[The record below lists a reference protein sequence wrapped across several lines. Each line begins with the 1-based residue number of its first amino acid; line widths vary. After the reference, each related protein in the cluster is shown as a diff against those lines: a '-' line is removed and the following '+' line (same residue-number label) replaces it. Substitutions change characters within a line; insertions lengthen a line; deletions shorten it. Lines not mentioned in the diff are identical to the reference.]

1 MDRYRIMTTP
11 TDKLSPAELG
21 ARLKVARETANV
33 TQDASAKAAGIAR
46 TTLVAIEKG
55 QRSARIEELQA
66 LSRCYGVSVNSLLR
80 RESVHVDL
88 VPRFRSLPETG
99 DAGIDQAA
107 RMLNDL
113 VRAEVELENIL
124 GVQRTRNYPAEKT
137 ILPGDVRTQAEH
149 DAQNL
154 RNWLGL
160 GEGPVQDLFAIM
172 ELQLGVRVYS
182 RKLDPNVSGL
192 FAYDDAVGACI
203 LINSSH
209 RKDRRTQTG
218 GHELGHFTA
227 TRRQPEVYQD
237 EKNDN
242 SRDERYANAFGRAF
256 LTPARAVMEKFKELT
271 TGSSHLTRRHVILL
285 SNFFGVSRQAMVMR
299 LEELGLT
306 KKGTWDW
313 FKDNGNITDEQVR
326 QVLGPAAY
334 EASIVDSA
342 QSSRLFLL
350 AIDAWKKD
358 LISEGQMSEM
368 LRLGRTQVRE
378 LLDEAAA
385 EEDEADD
392 LFKLPH

>member
-1 MDRYRIMTTP
+1 
-11 TDKLSPAELG
+11 
-21 ARLKVARETANV
+21 V
-33 TQDASAKAAGIAR
+33 TQDTGAKAAGIAR

-55 QRSARIEELQA
+55 QRSVRIDELQA
-66 LSRCYGVSVNSLLR
+66 LSRCYDVSANSLLR
-80 RESVHVDL
+80 CESVHVDL

-99 DAGIDQAA
+99 EAGIDQAA

-124 GVQRTRNYPAEKT
+124 GVQRTLKYPAEKT

-160 GEGPVQDLFAIM
+160 GEGPVQNLFAIM

-182 RKLDPNVSGL
+182 RQLDSKVSGL

-227 TRRQPEVYQD
+227 TRRQPEIYQD
-237 EKNDN
+237 DKYEN
-242 SRDERYANAFGRAF
+242 SREERYANAFGRAF
-256 LTPARAVMEKFKELT
+256 LTPARAVMEKFKEVT
-271 TGSSHLTRRHVILL
+271 TAASHLTRRHVILL
-285 SNFFGVSRQAMVMR
+285 ANFFGVSRQAMVLR
-299 LEELGLT
+299 LEELDLT

-313 FKDNGNITDEQVR
+313 FKDNGNITDQQVR
-326 QVLGPAAY
+326 QVLGAAAY
-334 EASIVDSA
+334 DTSVIDSA

-350 AIDAWKKD
+350 AIDAWKKE
-358 LISEGQMSEM
+358 LISEGQMSE
-368 LRLGRTQVRE
+368 LLKLGRRQVRE
-378 LLDEAAA
+378 LIDEAAVD
-385 EEDEADD
+385 EDEADD

>member
-1 MDRYRIMTTP
+1 MTNASR
-11 TDKLSPAELG
+11 DLSPIELG
-21 ARLKVARETANV
+21 VRLKVARETANV
-33 TQDASAKAAGIAR
+33 TQDAGAKAANIAR

-55 QRSARIEELQA
+55 QRSARIDELQA

-80 RESVHVDL
+80 REAVHVDL
-88 VPRFRSLPETG
+88 VPRFRSLHEAS
-99 DAGIDQAA
+99 DDGIDQAA
-107 RMLNDL
+107 RTLNDL
-113 VRAEVELENIL
+113 VRAEVELESIL
-124 GVQRTRNYPAEKT
+124 GVRRTQNYPAEKP
-137 ILPGDVRTQAEH
+137 ILPGDVRTQAAH

-160 GEGPVQDLFAIM
+160 GEGPVQNLFALM
-172 ELQLGVRVYS
+172 ELQLGVRIYS
-182 RKLDPNVSGL
+182 RKLDPKVSGL

-203 LINSSH
+203 LINASH
-209 RKDRRTQTG
+209 RKDRRNQTG

-237 EKNDN
+237 GKYEN
-242 SRDERYANAFGRAF
+242 SREERYANAFGRAF

-271 TGSSHLTRRHVILL
+271 TGSSHLTRRHIILL
-285 SNFFGVSRQAMVMR
+285 ADFFGVSRQAMVMR

-313 FKDNGNITDEQVR
+313 FKDNGGITDEQVR
-326 QVLGPAAY
+326 QILGPAAY
-334 EASIVDSA
+334 DASLVDGGA

-350 AIDAWKKD
+350 AIDAWKKS
-358 LISEGQMSEM
+358 LISEGQMSDM
-368 LRLGRTQVRE
+368 LKLERMQVRE

>member
-1 MDRYRIMTTP
+1 MITI
-11 TDKLSPAELG
+11 TDNLSPAELG
-21 ARLKVARETANV
+21 ARLRVARETANV

-55 QRSARIEELQA
+55 QRSARIDELQA
-66 LSRCYGVSVNSLLR
+66 LSRCYGVSLNSLLR

-124 GVQRTRNYPAEKT
+124 GVQRTYNYPAEKT

-160 GEGPVQDLFAIM
+160 GEGPVQNLFAIL

-182 RKLDPNVSGL
+182 RKLDPKVSGL

-209 RKDRRTQTG
+209 RKDRRSQTG

-227 TRRQPEVYQD
+227 TRRHPEVYQD
-237 EKNDN
+237 EKYEN
-242 SRDERYANAFGRAF
+242 SREERYANAFGRAF

-271 TGSSHLTRRHVILL
+271 TGSTHLTRRHVILL
-285 SNFFGVSRQAMVMR
+285 ANFFGVSRQAMVMR

-358 LISEGQMSEM
+358 LISEGQLSEM
-368 LRLGRTQVRE
+368 LKLGRTQVRE

>member
-1 MDRYRIMTTP
+1 MTTLA
-11 TDKLSPAELG
+11 DKLSPAELG

-33 TQDASAKAAGIAR
+33 TQDAGAKAAGIAR
-46 TTLVAIEKG
+46 TTLVALEKG
-55 QRSARIEELQA
+55 QRSARIDELQA

-107 RMLNDL
+107 RVLNDL

-124 GVQRTRNYPAEKT
+124 GVQRTHNYPAEKT

-160 GEGPVQDLFAIM
+160 GEGPVQNLFAIM

-182 RKLDPNVSGL
+182 RKLDPKVSGL
-192 FAYDDAVGACI
+192 FAYDDAIGACI

-209 RKDRRTQTG
+209 RIDRRTQTG
-218 GHELGHFTA
+218 AHELGHFTA

-237 EKNDN
+237 EKYGN

-285 SNFFGVSRQAMVMR
+285 ANFFGVSRQAMVMR

-334 EASIVDSA
+334 EASTVDSA

-350 AIDAWKKD
+350 AIDAWKKS

>member
-1 MDRYRIMTTP
+1 MTNANRE
-11 TDKLSPAELG
+11 LSPIELG
-21 ARLKVARETANV
+21 ERLKVARETANV
-33 TQDASAKAAGIAR
+33 TQDAGAKAANIAR

-55 QRSARIEELQA
+55 QRSARIDELQA

-80 RESVHVDL
+80 REAVHVDL

-99 DAGIDQAA
+99 DDGIDQAA
-107 RMLNDL
+107 RTLNDL
-113 VRAEVELENIL
+113 VRAEVELESIL
-124 GVQRTRNYPAEKT
+124 GVRRTQNYPAEKP
-137 ILPGDVRTQAEH
+137 ILPGDVRTQAAH

-160 GEGPVQDLFAIM
+160 GEGPVQNLFALL

-182 RKLDPNVSGL
+182 RKLDPKVSGL
-192 FAYDDAVGACI
+192 FAYDEAVGACI

-209 RKDRRTQTG
+209 RKDRRNQTG

-237 EKNDN
+237 GKYEN
-242 SRDERYANAFGRAF
+242 SREERYANAFGRAF

-271 TGSSHLTRRHVILL
+271 TGSSHLTRRHIILL
-285 SNFFGVSRQAMVMR
+285 ADFFGVSRQAMIMR

-313 FKDNGNITDEQVR
+313 FKDNGGITDEQVR
-326 QVLGPAAY
+326 QILGPAAY
-334 EASIVDSA
+334 DASLVDAA

-350 AIDAWKKD
+350 AIDAWKKS
-358 LISEGQMSEM
+358 LISEGQMSDM
-368 LRLGRTQVRE
+368 LKLERMQVRE

>member
-1 MDRYRIMTTP
+1 MTKLTHELCP
-11 TDKLSPAELG
+11 TELG
-21 ARLKVARETANV
+21 ERLKVARETANV
-33 TQDASAKAAGIAR
+33 TQDAGARAARIAR

-88 VPRFRSLPETG
+88 VPRFRSLSETC
-99 DAGIDQAA
+99 DAGIEQAA

-124 GVQRTRNYPAEKT
+124 GVQRTHNYPPEKS

-149 DAQNL
+149 DAQTF

-160 GEGPVQDLFAIM
+160 GEGPVQNLFALM
-172 ELQLGVRVYS
+172 ELQLGVRLYS
-182 RKLDPNVSGL
+182 RKLDPKVSGL

-209 RKDRRTQTG
+209 RRDRRTQTG

-227 TRRQPEVYQD
+227 TRRQPEVYQE
-237 EKNDN
+237 EKYEN
-242 SRDERYANAFGRAF
+242 SREERYANAFGWAF

-271 TGSSHLTRRHVILL
+271 TGSSHLTRRHIILL
-285 SNFFGVSRQAMVMR
+285 AHFFGVSRQAMVMR
-299 LEELGLT
+299 LEQLGLT

-313 FKDNGNITDEQVR
+313 FNDNGGITDEQAR

-334 EASIVDSA
+334 DASSIDSA

-358 LISEGQMSEM
+358 LISEGQMSDM
-368 LRLGRTQVRE
+368 LKVGRAEVRA
-378 LLDEAAA
+378 LLDEAAT
-385 EEDEADD
+385 EEDEVND